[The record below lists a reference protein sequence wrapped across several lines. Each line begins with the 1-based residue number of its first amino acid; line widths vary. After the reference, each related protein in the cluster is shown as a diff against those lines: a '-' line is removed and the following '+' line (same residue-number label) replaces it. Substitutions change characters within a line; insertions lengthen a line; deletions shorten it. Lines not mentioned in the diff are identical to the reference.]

1 MINDKK
7 RIAIYVRVSSQ
18 DQKKEGLSIDVQTK
32 KLQDYSE
39 VKDYWVFKIYTDAG
53 ISAGSIN
60 RPAFKAMM
68 IDAKN
73 EKFDAIL
80 VYKLDRFSRNMVDL
94 IYTLNDL
101 NNYGVDFISL
111 TESFDTTTA
120 VGRAFMKTISIFSE
134 LEREQTME
142 RVEMVFSDKRKQGLP
157 STPPPFGYKYNKKK
171 SWAIEKIKAE
181 KVRQV
186 YQDHKNKIRFK
197 ETLKRLK
204 INKSCYYRIL
214 KNIEKGIYSG
224 WIIYN
229 KKIKDVRGKVIRTEE
244 IKYKGTYEPIIQNET
259 KTTK

>member
-1 MINDKK
+1 MVDKK

-18 DQKKEGLSIDVQTK
+18 DQKNEGLSIEVQTK

-60 RPAFKAMM
+60 RPAFKDMM
-68 IDAKN
+68 GDAKN

-80 VYKLDRFSRNMVDL
+80 VYKLDRFSRNMVDM

-101 NNYGVDFISL
+101 NNYNVDFISL

-120 VGRAFMKTISIFSE
+120 VGRAFMKIISIFSE

-142 RVEMVFSDKRKQGLP
+142 RVEMVFSDKREQGLP
-157 STPPPFGYKYNKKK
+157 SIPPPFGYKYNKKK
-171 SWAIEKIKAE
+171 CWVLEKKRADI
-181 KVRQV
+181 VNQV
-186 YQDHKNKIRFK
+186 YSDYKNKINFK
-197 ETLKRLK
+197 ESLKRLK
-204 INKSCYYRIL
+204 IDRNCYYRIL
-214 KNIEKGIYSG
+214 NNIKKGTYFG
-224 WIIYN
+224 WVVYN

-244 IKYKGTYEPIIQNET
+244 VKYKGTHEPILND
-259 KTTK
+259 KTN